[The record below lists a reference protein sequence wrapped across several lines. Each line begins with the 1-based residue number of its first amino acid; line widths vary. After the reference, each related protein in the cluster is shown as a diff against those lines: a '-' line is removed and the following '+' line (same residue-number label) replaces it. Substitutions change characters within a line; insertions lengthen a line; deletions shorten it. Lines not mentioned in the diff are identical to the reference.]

1 MANIL
6 YLSCHSVLEHDE
18 VKLLTELGHNV
29 FSMGSYIN
37 PKSPHDNKR
46 PGFEGYYNDHLQSV
60 AIQCSKENLHQ
71 ELIDWAQ
78 IIIVMHRVDWVLSN
92 WEKMQGKRV
101 IWRAIGQS
109 EPGIENQLI
118 IPKMNGL
125 KLVRYSPGERTITNY
140 AGEDAL
146 IRFYKDKEEFN
157 NWNGDI
163 AEVMTVGQSMQQR
176 GDFCHFN
183 FFDQATKDLPR
194 KLFGP
199 ENENSGIEG
208 GVLTYEELKKAYRDY
223 RVFFYTGTYPAS
235 YTLGFMEALMT
246 GIPVVALGN
255 ELWDT
260 KFFKMDVYEV
270 DKIIQNGINGYV
282 SNNLNDLREAVELL
296 LEDKELA
303 RKIGQAGRETA
314 IKLYDKDV
322 IRSQWQDFL

>member
-1 MANIL
+1 MNIL

-71 ELIDWAQ
+71 ELIDWADT
-78 IIIVMHRVDWVLSN
+78 IIVMHRADWVLSN
-92 WEKMQGKRV
+92 WDKMKGKKV

-109 EPGIENQLI
+109 EPGIEGQLV

-125 KLVRYSPGERTITNY
+125 KLVRYSPGERTITDY

-183 FFDQATKDLPR
+183 LFDQATKDLPR

-270 DKIIQNGINGYV
+270 DKIIQNGVNGYV

-303 RKIGQAGRETA
+303 RRIGEEGRKTA
-314 IKLYDKDV
+314 VSLFDKDI
-322 IRSQWQDFL
+322 IRSQWKDFLC